1 MGKDYYKILG
11 ISKDANDDDIK
22 KAYKKMAL
30 KYHPDKNKS
39 PGAEEKFKEI
49 AEAYDV
55 LSDKEKRKLYDMV
68 GEEGLK
74 GGAGHT
80 GGSGGGMPNG
90 ATNGFSYVYTGDPRA
105 TFEQFF
111 GGGNP
116 FEAIF
121 GGLGG
126 HDDMMDIDGSNG
138 FSGGMFRNPHGVSNG
153 FRTQSFTNGGSCGG
167 GSANRRRPPEQD
179 PPVEHDLHVTVEEL
193 LKGTTKRMKI
203 TRKVIGPDGNSYR
216 NEDKILS
223 VTIKPGWKAGTKIT
237 FQREGDQKLNSIP
250 ADIVFI
256 IRDKPHPLFK
266 REGADIRY
274 TAKIS
279 LREALCGTV
288 IKVPTLSGNKVELK
302 LNEVVNPKTT
312 RRLPGQGLPYPKE
325 PNRRGDLLIGFDI
338 KFPESLSESTK
349 KLLWGSLV

>member
-30 KYHPDKNKS
+30 KYHPDKNKAA
-39 PGAEEKFKEI
+39 GAEEKFKEI

-74 GGAGHT
+74 NGAGT
-80 GGSGGGMPNG
+80 PGGPDGMPNG
-90 ATNGFSYVYTGDPRA
+90 SGFSYVYTGDPRA

-111 GGGNP
+111 GASNP
-116 FEAIF
+116 FEVLF
-121 GGLGG
+121 GMGGLGG

-138 FSGGMFRNPHGVSNG
+138 FPGGMFRQTQCGGNG
-153 FRTQSFTNGGSCGG
+153 FRTQSFTNGGTSGV
-167 GSANRRRPPEQD
+167 NRRRPPEQD
-179 PPVEHDLHVTVEEL
+179 PPVEHDLYVTLEEL

-203 TRKVIGPDGNSYR
+203 TRKVISPDGKSYR
-216 NEDKILS
+216 QEDKILS
-223 VTIKPGWKAGTKIT
+223 VNIKPGWKAGTKIT
-237 FQREGDQKLNSIP
+237 FQREGDQKMNSIP

-266 REGADIRY
+266 REGADIKY

-279 LREALCGTV
+279 LREALCGTS
-288 IKVPTLSGNKVELK
+288 IKVPTLLGTKVDLK
-302 LNEVVNPKTT
+302 LTDIVNPKTT
-312 RRLPGQGLPYPKE
+312 RRLSGQGLPYPKE
-325 PNRRGDLLIGFDI
+325 PNRRGDLIIGFDI
-338 KFPESLSESTK
+338 KFPENLSESTK
-349 KLLWGSLV
+349 QLLWSNLL